1 MRTCVSVK
9 ISNSLEC
16 NQAYMN
22 MIKVKKMWKGFKNN
36 SKYSKCTNEPCLVWT
51 WLCPLPLPLSLLGLI
66 YFARGPSPIRDFCNF
81 FYCGQVSQIRS
92 TSLSAMSSFHNLEKG
107 FLQCDLLFFLSLNA
121 KWMSIVK
128 WMNIKRIRWPC
139 PKLFVWHCMDDI
151 IIGDFILFNTITFV
165 IIWFGIFSS
174 WLML

>member
-1 MRTCVSVK
+1 
-9 ISNSLEC
+9 
-16 NQAYMN
+16 
-22 MIKVKKMWKGFKNN
+22 MWKGFKNN

-121 KWMSIVK
+121 KWMSIVR

-139 PKLFVWHCMDDI
+139 PELFVCMALH
-151 IIGDFILFNTITFV
+151 GWYHHRRFYTFQHYNICHNMIRDLLLLINV
-165 IIWFGIFSS
+165 VAVYLYGIPHSCQRPY
-174 WLML
+174 